1 MTNDQKQ
8 ELQQKGAERRRDPRV
23 NSTLAVIYQRI
34 SPREIEA
41 DPYDIRFDLPQHFTL
56 RDELNQI
63 DNVQR
68 SQIEA
73 LGREN
78 PRLAG
83 LIQALNLKIDIIA
96 QAIEGSL
103 GRMLSPVPQGVN
115 LSPSGLSF
123 HATEPVIPGSYLHLA
138 ISSQAS
144 GYHIAAIGRVVFCE
158 DEDLEGFRTGVAF
171 VNIRHHDRQ
180 VLARDIQRKAL
191 DNRAVEEFQNPDQ
204 L

>member
-1 MTNDQKQ
+1 MTEEKQSNERRQ
-8 ELQQKGAERRRDPRV
+8 ELRV

-41 DPYDIRFDLPQHFTL
+41 DPYDVRFDLPQHFTL
-56 RDELNQI
+56 RDELTQI
-63 DNVQR
+63 DSVQR
-68 SQIEA
+68 TQIEA

-83 LIQALNLKIDIIA
+83 LLQALNLKIDIIA

-115 LSPSGLSF
+115 LSPGGLSF
-123 HATEPVIPGSYLHLA
+123 HAAEPVIPGSYLHLA

-144 GYHIAAIGRVVFCE
+144 SYHIAAIGRVVFCE
-158 DEDLEGFRTGVAF
+158 DEDLEGFRTGSP
-171 VNIRHHDRQ
+171 
-180 VLARDIQRKAL
+180 L
-191 DNRAVEEFQNPDQ
+191 
-204 L
+204 

>member
-1 MTNDQKQ
+1 MNN
-8 ELQQKGAERRRDPRV
+8 QQKSNTERRREPRV

-41 DPYDIRFDLPQHFTL
+41 DPYDNRFDLPQHFTL
-56 RDELNQI
+56 RDELTQI
-63 DNVQR
+63 DSVQR
-68 SQIEA
+68 SQMDA
-73 LGREN
+73 LAREN

-83 LIQALNLKIDIIA
+83 LVQALNLKIDIIA
-96 QAIEGSL
+96 QAINDSL

-115 LSPSGLSF
+115 LSSSGLSF
-123 HATEPVIPGSYLHLA
+123 HAAEPVTPGSYLHLA

-144 GYHIAAIGRVVFCE
+144 NYHIAAIGRVVFCE

-180 VLARDIQRKAL
+180 TLASDIQRKAR
-191 DNRAVEEFQNPDQ
+191 NNEVVEEFQNPDQ

>member
-1 MTNDQKQ
+1 MTEDDNKN
-8 ELQQKGAERRRDPRV
+8 GERRRESRV
-23 NSTLAVIYQRI
+23 NSTLAVIYHRI

-41 DPYDIRFDLPQHFTL
+41 DPYDVRFDLPQHFTL
-56 RDELNQI
+56 RDELTQI

-68 SQIEA
+68 TQIDA

-83 LIQALNLKIDIIA
+83 LIQSLNLKIDIIA
-96 QAIEGSL
+96 QAIEDSL
-103 GRMLSPVPQGVN
+103 GRVLSPVPQGVN
-115 LSPSGLSF
+115 LSPGGLSF

-144 GYHIAAIGRVVFCE
+144 SYHIAAIGRVVFCE

-180 VLARDIQRKAL
+180 VLARDIQRKAR
-191 DNRAVEEFQNPDQ
+191 DQEVVESYQNPDSI
-204 L
+204 

>member
-1 MTNDQKQ
+1 MNN
-8 ELQQKGAERRRDPRV
+8 QQKSNTERRREPRV

-41 DPYDIRFDLPQHFTL
+41 DPYDNRFDLPQHFTL
-56 RDELNQI
+56 RDELTQI
-63 DNVQR
+63 DSVQR
-68 SQIEA
+68 SQIDA
-73 LGREN
+73 LAREN

-83 LIQALNLKIDIIA
+83 LVQALNLKIDIIA
-96 QAIEGSL
+96 QAINDSL

-115 LSPSGLSF
+115 LSSSGLSF
-123 HATEPVIPGSYLHLA
+123 HAAEPVTPGCYLHLA

-144 GYHIAAIGRVVFCE
+144 NYHIAAIGRVVFCE

-180 VLARDIQRKAL
+180 TLASDIQRKAR
-191 DNRAVEEFQNPDQ
+191 NNEVVEEFQNPDQ
-204 L
+204 F

>member
-1 MTNDQKQ
+1 MTEEKQSNERRQ
-8 ELQQKGAERRRDPRV
+8 ELRV

-41 DPYDIRFDLPQHFTL
+41 DPYDVRFDLPQHFTL
-56 RDELNQI
+56 RDELTQI
-63 DNVQR
+63 DSVQR
-68 SQIEA
+68 TQIEA

-83 LIQALNLKIDIIA
+83 LLQALNLKIDIIA

-115 LSPSGLSF
+115 LSPGGLSF
-123 HATEPVIPGSYLHLA
+123 HAAEPVIPDSYLHLA

-144 GYHIAAIGRVVFCE
+144 SYHIAAIGRVVFCE

-180 VLARDIQRKAL
+180 LLARDIQRKSRAQE
-191 DNRAVEEFQNPDQ
+191 AVEDYQNPDG